1 MSNYPS
7 SDPSFT
13 TKQDGPGNTVQAAH
27 MNAVQDE
34 IVAIGSALRGTLQHD
49 LTLASGKSLNIGGN
63 STITGSVVFSSLITA
78 TAQPRSFAHNS
89 TSAQS
94 LTATVWAP
102 LTLGVE
108 VFDIGALHSTSAAS
122 QRFTIPVGS
131 SGLYHLIA
139 QVAATAP
146 TGGSTGYFALAITK
160 NTNSSYA
167 SSGAL
172 ALATAPG
179 FVPSITN
186 VLQCQAYAVLDAGDY
201 VEAFANQN
209 SSATVVAGSTV
220 TGSAD
225 LGLKNWFQAVRIW

>member
-1 MSNYPS
+1 VANYPT

-13 TKQDGPGNTVQAAH
+13 TKTSGQTIDPGHVNTL
-27 MNAVQDE
+27 QDE
-34 IVAIGSALRGTLQHD
+34 VVAIGSALRGTLQHD

-63 STITGSVVFSSLITA
+63 STITGSVVFSSLVTA

-94 LTATVWAP
+94 LAATVWAP
-102 LTLGVE
+102 LSLGVE
-108 VFDIGALHSTSAAS
+108 VFDVGALHSTSAAS

-139 QVAATAP
+139 QVAAVPP
-146 TGGSTGYFALAITK
+146 TGGSTGYFTLAITK

-172 ALATAPG
+172 ASATAPG
-179 FVPSITN
+179 FVSLVTN

-209 SSATVVAGSTV
+209 SSATVVTGSTA
-220 TGSAD
+220 TGSLD
-225 LGLKNWFQAVRIW
+225 LGVKNWFQAVRIW